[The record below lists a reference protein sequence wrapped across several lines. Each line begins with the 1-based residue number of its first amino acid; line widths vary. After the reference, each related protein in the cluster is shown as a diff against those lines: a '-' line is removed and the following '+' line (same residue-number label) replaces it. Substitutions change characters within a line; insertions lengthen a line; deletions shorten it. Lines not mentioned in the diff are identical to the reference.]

1 MLFIP
6 EEVFSLC
13 SLEDSMQFPFLCIL
27 WKRQQMIKDPQG
39 CTYLL
44 QGQATWHQLSEL
56 WAQFVGCTRPDNA
69 ACETAAA
76 AVAAAPPFVSENLQ
90 YLSNNTISALSKVS
104 TDRISFNFSVSFIT
118 LWFTQICRTLFM
130 SHLNQWKRNRN
141 RTRTG
146 SGTNRI

>member
-104 TDRISFNFSVSFIT
+104 TDQISWIS
-118 LWFTQICRTLFM
+118 LFHLLLSD
-130 SHLNQWKRNRN
+130 SHRFVERSLCP
-141 RTRTG
+141 
-146 SGTNRI
+146 I

>member
-90 YLSNNTISALSKVS
+90 YLSNNTISALSQVS
-104 TDRISFNFSVSFIT
+104 TDQISFNFCFIYYSLIHT
-118 LWFTQICRTLFM
+118 DLSNALYAPFKSM
-130 SHLNQWKRNRN
+130 KKKSKSNSNWKWN
-141 RTRTG
+141 
-146 SGTNRI
+146 